1 MRRKAPD
8 MEAVA
13 HRLGISKTT
22 VHYALRDTGRVSQAM
37 RQRVR
42 EVAAELGYRPNLVA
56 SSLRSQRSA
65 TLGVVVVSFT
75 SSFHAHVVEGI
86 EQVAQEQ
93 KHGILLSCS
102 YGRAD
107 KEREHVDLLLDKGVD
122 GLIIAAAD
130 PEKNREYYG
139 RLVEQG
145 VVLVFVDRSV
155 PGLNL
160 DSVSTDNLMGGYLAT
175 QHLIQLGRRRIAFL
189 TTNSR
194 DRRSTSVQARF
205 SGCMRALLENDLEL
219 AVTLGPNVP
228 DVPLEEQFGFEAVR
242 EWLGRKEHELDAI
255 FAVHDGLAYGAIEA
269 LRESGLDVPEHA
281 SVVGFDDQDPSAYY
295 NPPITTV
302 RQPMRQ
308 IGEEAARLILRRLK
322 EGSKPLPRHRISL
335 EPTLMVRQSSTLSGQ
350 SDRARARRSG
360 P

>member
-1 MRRKAPD
+1 
-8 MEAVA
+8 MEAIA
-13 HRLGISKTT
+13 QKLGISKTT

-37 RQRVR
+37 RQKVR

-75 SSFHAHVVEGI
+75 SSFHAHVLEGI
-86 EQVAQEQ
+86 EHVAQVE

-107 KEREHVDLLLDKGVD
+107 TEREHVDLLLDKGVD

-130 PEKNREYYG
+130 PEENREYYA
-139 RLVEQG
+139 RLVDQG
-145 VVLVFVDRSV
+145 VSLVFVDRSV
-155 PGLNL
+155 PGLNV
-160 DSVSTDNLMGGYLAT
+160 DSVSTDNLMGGYLAA
-175 QHLIQLGRRRIAFL
+175 QHLVQVGRRKIAFL

-205 SGCMRALLENDLEL
+205 NGCVRALLELDLEL
-219 AVTLGPNVP
+219 AATLGPNIS
-228 DVPLEEQFGFEAVR
+228 DTTQEERFGFEAV
-242 EWLGRKEHELDAI
+242 KECIAKKTCKFDAV

-269 LRESGLDVPEHA
+269 LMEQGLQVPGDV
-281 SVVGFDDQDPSAYY
+281 SVIGFDDQDPSAYY
-295 NPPITTV
+295 HPSLSTV

-308 IGEEAARLILRRLK
+308 IGEEAARLIFRRLR
-322 EGSKPLPRHRISL
+322 EGTTPLPRQRVSL
-335 EPTLMVRQSSTLSGQ
+335 EPTLIVRQSSAGGAAAGT
-350 SDRARARRSG
+350 RRTR